1 MRIDTTFVRNVL
13 PLIQQ
18 LSAEEKPQ
26 QWNHIGHLPS
36 LAGVLANGRV
46 VEEDDRHLTLE
57 EWSALWTDA
66 VHGQTNKQLGMRQR
80 FMYDNMRTAV
90 RHLNDLSVV
99 LNYFDQNSE
108 SLGIEVERR
117 VKANLPVG
125 AVLPNEITMI
135 LGTTSSGYVN
145 DEGIFIDLVT
155 LYMFHDDKKMI
166 DDLLTHESWH
176 FGHSSLLESHP
187 NVDKVWF
194 LPVAK
199 LQSEGI
205 VNYIVGGT
213 YQINQHRAQHSED
226 EAREESRRFVA
237 YVDSFD
243 TMAQIRLNEL
253 FSSLEKLLSGD
264 VEGYMEYVRTLPDM
278 PGYLHGV
285 FMSRQIEE
293 AFGREVLVQSASDP
307 VKFILLSVDAL
318 RSHGLLVNV
327 SDETLQDWSKL
338 CRWGR

>member
-1 MRIDTTFVRNVL
+1 MRIVTTFVRHVL
-13 PLIQQ
+13 PVIQH
-18 LSAEEKPQ
+18 LSVEEKPQ
-26 QWNHIGHLPS
+26 QWNDIGQLQS

-46 VEEDDRHLTLE
+46 VEENDRPLRLE
-57 EWSALWTDA
+57 EWSSLWTDA
-66 VHGQTNKQLGMRQR
+66 IHGQTNKQLGMRQR

-90 RHLNDLSVV
+90 RHLNDLSAV
-99 LNYFDQNSE
+99 LNYLEQNSE
-108 SLGIEVERR
+108 SLGVEVERR
-117 VKANLPVG
+117 VKENLPVG
-125 AVLPNEITMI
+125 AVLPNAITMI

-166 DDLLTHESWH
+166 KDLLTHESWH

-187 NVDKVWF
+187 NANEPWF
-194 LPVAK
+194 LPVAQ

-226 EAREESRRFVA
+226 QAREESRRFVE
-237 YVDSFD
+237 YVDSFN
-243 TMAQIRLNEL
+243 TVAQIRLNEL
-253 FSSLEKLLSGD
+253 LSSLEKLLSGD
-264 VEGYMEYVRTLPDM
+264 LEGYMKYVRTLPDI

-285 FMSRQIEE
+285 FMSRQIE
-293 AFGREVLVQSASDP
+293 AVFGREVLVQSASDP

-318 RSHGLLVNV
+318 KSQGFLINV
-327 SDETLQDWSKL
+327 SDETLQFWSRL
-338 CRWGR
+338 CR